1 MPRTNIV
8 TKAARLLEDGK
19 LRILPGA
26 TVVCVEGDSDTYS
39 VIVYE
44 SGRSWCPCQATTEC
58 SHKLAAELLVK
69 ASR

>member
-8 TKAARLLEDGK
+8 TKAARLLEEGK
-19 LRILPGA
+19 VRILPGA
-26 TVVCVEGDSDTYS
+26 VSVCVEGDTETYT
-39 VIVYE
+39 VTVYE
-44 SGRSWCPCQATTEC
+44 SGRSWCPCQATSEC